1 MIETRHTKLLRSKFM
16 KEEIQEGMSNLK
28 KGIIGFA
35 GTAVAGLGTFL
46 MTQFNTLL
54 GIEEESDAP
63 TEIVA
68 PVENNNFNSNEN
80 NNSNTNTQNQSVI
93 INIPAQQAPAPTKT
107 IIRETVK
114 EVPAEPKEVVEEK
127 PETPLER
134 MQRLKREAAER
145 NK

>member
-1 MIETRHTKLLRSKFM
+1 M

-35 GTAVAGLGTFL
+35 STAVAGLGTFL
-46 MTQFNTLL
+46 MTQFNNAL

-63 TEIVA
+63 TEVIEVIETTQSNQQNVNVA
-68 PVENNNFNSNEN
+68 GPEI
-80 NNSNTNTQNQSVI
+80 I
-93 INIPAQQAPAPTKT
+93 INIPQQQAPAPTKT

-114 EVPAEPKEVVEEK
+114 EVPAAPVEVVEEK

>member
-16 KEEIQEGMSNLK
+16 KEEIQEGMSSLK
-28 KGIIGFA
+28 KGIIGLA
-35 GTAVAGLGTFL
+35 GTMVAAVGTYVT
-46 MTQFNTLL
+46 TQFNTLL
-54 GIEEESDAP
+54 GIEEESETP

-68 PVENNNFNSNEN
+68 PVENNN
-80 NNSNTNTQNQSVI
+80 TQQQNVNVSGPEII
-93 INIPAQQAPAPTKT
+93 INIPQQQAPAPTKT

-114 EVPAEPKEVVEEK
+114 EVPAAPVEVVEEK

>member
-1 MIETRHTKLLRSKFM
+1 M
-16 KEEIQEGMSNLK
+16 KEEIKEGMGSLK
-28 KGIIGFA
+28 KGIIGLA
-35 GTAVAGLGTFL
+35 GTMVAAVGTYVT
-46 MTQFNTLL
+46 TQFNTLL

-63 TEIVA
+63 TEMVA

-93 INIPAQQAPAPTKT
+93 INIPAQQAPAPTRT

-127 PETPLER
+127 PETPMER
-134 MQRLKREAAER
+134 MARLKREA
-145 NK
+145 

>member
-1 MIETRHTKLLRSKFM
+1 M

-46 MTQFNTLL
+46 MTQFNNAL
-54 GIEEESDAP
+54 GIEEESDTP
-63 TEIVA
+63 TEMVA

-114 EVPAEPKEVVEEK
+114 EVPAEPKEVEVVEEK